1 MNEENKVGFEL
12 EVETRSAQENLKEF
26 YKVLDQY
33 TNILVNM
40 VTNSKP
46 INSVTKMIERL
57 GNVSTKRVQ
66 DNLKALNQIMRDI
79 DASFNTDIF
88 KLLSGQINTMDL
100 AVKSFLK
107 TASRFNK
114 TDMSGLEN
122 FNLNPIVKQLDLIK
136 NADVLALDKFKI
148 LSSSVNEITSG
159 MKRLNDMEISTAT
172 NNGLTTK
179 MSKIT
184 EMVTQFTTAF
194 ENVKT
199 EGVSAIVKALTE
211 LPKAMQS
218 MEKLD
223 HSKVGQSFDTLTQK
237 LHKFLA
243 ELRESSSEIHAF
255 SNIVSTLGRG
265 ANTNPLTSGLRNV
278 QREIKNTGTESD
290 KTNRKLSNMLSFGK
304 VYAFYNQLRHY
315 GTGFANMLNK
325 AIDFTEIENYFS
337 RAMGNMRSEAMK
349 FQNQLSDMY
358 GLAMPSMMQ
367 AQATFKNQLGALGDL
382 SEDMSYM
389 LSERLTKMS
398 LDYASLYNVSVD
410 SAVTKFQAALSKQ
423 VRPIRSQSGYDITQS
438 VLGGTLESIGIYDR
452 QIRDLS
458 EVEKRL
464 IIILTL
470 QQQMARS
477 AAMGDFAR
485 TIEQPANQLKILQ
498 QQIAEVGRWISAVF
512 YGVIGKVLPYINGFV
527 MAIKSL
533 IQMFA
538 SFLGYELPD
547 SSGSTGSILDSM
559 DDSLGGVS
567 DGMDDVNAG
576 IDDAN
581 KGLDSAKKKTKE
593 WKNFLAGF
601 DVANVIPDQSTDDSS
616 SGSGGGGSGA
626 GGMSIDPRLLKALQ
640 DMDYIFD
647 NIRMKAMDIRDRL
660 LEWASILGKVVDD
673 NIFEPIRN
681 SWNKYGAGI
690 LQNIT
695 ETKDN
700 IVHILGGVFDVVAK
714 KWKPFFQAASDLF
727 FSLLDTITSISNGIS
742 KVLRYAWD
750 YGGKYLFESL
760 WDFATAVAKIATK
773 INNTFIKPVIKWFNQ
788 YLAKEVG
795 RAIGAVLKTL
805 GQFVKIASDFISWLS
820 KDGNPTLKIF
830 AGLWLSFKLTKI
842 ITDFKNLRSGVLG
855 MAGPMGKV
863 DALTTVLTGHFGK
876 FGNGIS
882 IVIVFFQ
889 KLINEGFSSAIQV
902 FPKLN
907 SAWTLATTFVGKFGN
922 SLGTLV
928 TSIAGVVGNHL
939 PALGNMLGKVGGW
952 LSSASFGPWALGIG
966 AAVTA
971 IMVLINWLNSFG
983 KEEDYT
989 NVKIEDCS
997 KTVQDQAKAI
1007 EELADNMKQANETY
1021 AKSLNDADASANTI
1035 KKNLSDLLKMAGKTK
1050 IIDEKNLTR
1059 ANVYVDEINKALGTQ
1074 IEISKEGKLILHN
1087 TNGELEDMI
1096 ENMRERAKEEARY
1109 QLMVEAEKSQ
1119 IEIQAKIATAKETLN
1134 NLRTKETDLITQQMQ
1149 LESALNELRANDVP
1163 AATKQYKDLDSQL
1176 DKVNDKLK
1184 QNRTDQSKLNEEVDK
1199 GNNSLDKNEKTLKNL
1214 EKQSGSTSNAITELS
1229 DEAAKFYA
1237 QLNLSDEAALGFENL
1252 GESMKDNIK
1261 TMDSCMKDGKVIN
1274 KKVYDDTKKNREKL
1288 VKEYVKKA
1296 KEYELSDDK
1305 IIKIAKKSGV
1315 ELSKEELEQ
1324 ARNSLKNAEQS
1335 KKDIT
1340 KVKKQQ
1346 NAELLSLLDKLG
1358 IDKDSKLGKQY
1369 QAELK
1374 KAQENGTKSG
1384 EDYIK
1389 NIKKGISNGDISPE
1403 AQGQWNKGQKIFDN
1417 PLTALAKVMGAS
1429 DAGKGAYGTL
1439 VSWIVKTF
1447 TGKVSTS
1454 GASTAGSN
1462 AASDIKGKIKNLPA
1476 SVSKYM
1482 GGLSSAWSYVKSWF
1496 SGKAVTV
1503 SVDFVAGKVAANIKG
1518 ALKIT
1523 TGWFA
1528 DGGFPDIGQMFIA
1541 REAGPEL
1548 VGTMGGRTAVA
1559 NNDQITSGIYRAVL
1573 QALRDG
1579 GGFRERG
1586 GDLYITIQNE
1596 DGSKTTKIIKDYKK
1610 QMIFSGGK
1618 GGVPV

>member
-1 MNEENKVGFEL
+1 MADYENSVDIVLEMQAKAVIGALSAMNKGLKTIQDTSTATINKLTAYAKPIRDLSLAAQRLDNIKADRAKKTLTDITIGIAQLGSRMNNLGFQQFQRNVNSVSDTLSRLNNSFKAISKLPTVFDVLKNADFTSLDKIDVAPVQRLVTEL
-12 EVETRSAQENLKEF
+12 GHLDATNLKG
-26 YKVLDQY
+26 VGNAIN
-33 TNILVNM
+33 NIARAMNAMQNLNM
-40 VTNSKP
+40 DISLPKNVQSQMNTAADTLKGF
-46 INSVTKMIERL
+46 IE
-57 GNVSTKRVQ
+57 KI
-66 DNLKALNQIMRDI
+66 A
-79 DASFNTDIF
+79 A
-88 KLLSGQINTMDL
+88 
-100 AVKSFLK
+100 
-107 TASRFNK
+107 
-114 TDMSGLEN
+114 
-122 FNLNPIVKQLDLIK
+122 FNLNGLKGFARDIK
-136 NADVLALDKFKI
+136 AI
-148 LSSSVNEITSG
+148 P
-159 MKRLNDMEISTAT
+159 TA
-172 NNGLTTK
+172 
-179 MSKIT
+179 MSK
-184 EMVTQFTTAF
+184 
-194 ENVKT
+194 
-199 EGVSAIVKALTE
+199 
-211 LPKAMQS
+211 

-223 HSKVGQSFDTLTQK
+223 VSKIGQVFSTLTTQIQP
-237 LHKFLA
+237 FLA
-243 ELRESSSEIHAF
+243 HLKEASVEIQGLSKITASIDRFNRGMRSARTATKELGNEATVTHKRL
-255 SNIVSTLGRG
+255 N
-265 ANTNPLTSGLRNV
+265 
-278 QREIKNTGTESD
+278 
-290 KTNRKLSNMLSFGK
+290 NMLSFGK
-304 VYAFYNQLRHY
+304 IYALYNQLRHF
-315 GTGFANMLNK
+315 GSGFANMLNK

-452 QIRDLS
+452 QIRDLN

-681 SWNKYGAGI
+681 SWNKYGSGI
-690 LQNIT
+690 LKNIT
-695 ETKDN
+695 ETRDN

-727 FSLLDTITSISNGIS
+727 FSLLDTASLVTDTISTFFRH
-742 KVLRYAWD
+742 VWD
-750 YGGKYLFESL
+750 SGGKYLFESL
-760 WDFATAVAKIATK
+760 WDLATAFLKLATSINDNFVKPVVKGLKNTLVPVFGNLTGIILKGIGAIIKGFANVITWISKCKPVVVMLSTVVTSFFLAWKLTKFAEFISLGGGVVNVLKNIATGM
-773 INNTFIKPVIKWFNQ
+773 ITGNGVIGKAATAITSLKAAYSLVNGTMIE
-788 YLAKEVG
+788 YLAKMGLVTIQENIADGTAKILAASHYGLAAAEGAASGAAGILGTALNFLAAHPLVVLLT
-795 RAIGAVLKTL
+795 AIGAIAGGLALFCSSQKEAKYEMDDYSKSVQDQINALDELKKSMDDAKASTDKEISSKMAEYKRLEQNVDILRRMAGETGYVDSIGQAKQKVEAINKELPGTVKLTKEGRIEWLKTPDAIQKNIDKLKEKARQEAYEKLYVQYIQAQIEAEAKQAESRDKLNKLSERKLELSKQIQQAAADGDSEKLGKLSDDLNQVNADLDGTEKALKKANDAVDAAKKKQDGLDKTL
-805 GQFVKIASDFISWLS
+805 GNVSSS
-820 KDGNPTLKIF
+820 TN
-830 AGLWLSFKLTKI
+830 GLT
-842 ITDFKNLRSGVLG
+842 
-855 MAGPMGKV
+855 
-863 DALTTVLTGHFGK
+863 
-876 FGNGIS
+876 
-882 IVIVFFQ
+882 
-889 KLINEGFSSAIQV
+889 
-902 FPKLN
+902 
-907 SAWTLATTFVGKFGN
+907 
-922 SLGTLV
+922 
-928 TSIAGVVGNHL
+928 
-939 PALGNMLGKVGGW
+939 
-952 LSSASFGPWALGIG
+952 
-966 AAVTA
+966 
-971 IMVLINWLNSFG
+971 
-983 KEEDYT
+983 
-989 NVKIEDCS
+989 
-997 KTVQDQAKAI
+997 
-1007 EELADNMKQANETY
+1007 EEL
-1021 AKSLNDADASANTI
+1021 
-1035 KKNLSDLLKMAGKTK
+1035 G
-1050 IIDEKNLTR
+1050 
-1059 ANVYVDEINKALGTQ
+1059 
-1074 IEISKEGKLILHN
+1074 
-1087 TNGELEDMI
+1087 
-1096 ENMRERAKEEARY
+1096 
-1109 QLMVEAEKSQ
+1109 
-1119 IEIQAKIATAKETLN
+1119 
-1134 NLRTKETDLITQQMQ
+1134 
-1149 LESALNELRANDVP
+1149 
-1163 AATKQYKDLDSQL
+1163 
-1176 DKVNDKLK
+1176 
-1184 QNRTDQSKLNEEVDK
+1184 
-1199 GNNSLDKNEKTLKNL
+1199 
-1214 EKQSGSTSNAITELS
+1214 
-1229 DEAAKFYA
+1229 KFYA
-1237 QLNLSDEAALGFENL
+1237 QFGLSDKKAAEFEKL
-1252 GESMKDNIK
+1252 ATKMKETNK
-1261 TMDSCMKDGKVIN
+1261 VMDSCMKDGKVIN
-1274 KKVYDDTKKNREKL
+1274 KKEYDDTKKTRQKL
-1288 VKEYVKKA
+1288 VKEYAEKA
-1296 KEYELSDDK
+1296 KKYKLSSKD
-1305 IIKIAKKSGV
+1305 IIDIAKKNGV
-1315 ELSKEELEQ
+1315 NLSKEELEQ

-1369 QAELK
+1369 QDELK

-1389 NIKKGISNGDISPE
+1389 NIKKGISNGDISPD
-1403 AQGQWNKGQKIFDN
+1403 AQAQWNKGQKIFDN
-1417 PLTALAKVMGAS
+1417 PLTVLAKVMGADS
-1429 DAGKGAYGTL
+1429 AGNNAWQTMNRIL
-1439 VSWIVKTF
+1439 SKTIW
-1447 TGKVSTS
+1447 GKAEI
-1454 GASTAGSN
+1454 GNKSN
-1462 AASDIKGKIKNLPA
+1462 AAWDAYN
-1476 SVSKYM
+1476 
-1482 GGLSSAWSYVKSWF
+1482 WFDSWF
-1496 SGKAVTV
+1496 KAGPHTIWGQSALGNKSNAANEALEWFQQYFRKHPIEATLSIVSGSIDLAL
-1503 SVDFVAGKVAANIKG
+1503 GKV
-1518 ALKIT
+1518 
-1523 TGWFA
+1523 TGWMQKKA
-1528 DGGFPDIGQMFIA
+1528 EGGFVDTGQMFIA

-1579 GGFRERG
+1579 GGFQDRG

>member
-1 MNEENKVGFEL
+1 MADYENSVDIVLEMQAKAVIGALSAMNKGLKTIQDTSTATINKLTAYAKPIRDLSLAAQRLDNIKADRAKKTLTDITSGIAQLGSRMNNLGFQQFQRNVNSVSDTLSRLNNSFKAISKLPTVFDVLKNADFTSFDKIDVAPVQRLVTEL
-12 EVETRSAQENLKEF
+12 GHLDATNLKG
-26 YKVLDQY
+26 VGNAIN
-33 TNILVNM
+33 NIARAMNAMQNLNM
-40 VTNSKP
+40 DISLPKNVQSQMNTAADTLKGF
-46 INSVTKMIERL
+46 IE
-57 GNVSTKRVQ
+57 KI
-66 DNLKALNQIMRDI
+66 A
-79 DASFNTDIF
+79 A
-88 KLLSGQINTMDL
+88 
-100 AVKSFLK
+100 
-107 TASRFNK
+107 
-114 TDMSGLEN
+114 
-122 FNLNPIVKQLDLIK
+122 FNLNGLKGFARDIK
-136 NADVLALDKFKI
+136 AI
-148 LSSSVNEITSG
+148 P
-159 MKRLNDMEISTAT
+159 TA
-172 NNGLTTK
+172 
-179 MSKIT
+179 MSK
-184 EMVTQFTTAF
+184 
-194 ENVKT
+194 
-199 EGVSAIVKALTE
+199 
-211 LPKAMQS
+211 

-223 HSKVGQSFDTLTQK
+223 VSKIGQVFSTLTTQIQP
-237 LHKFLA
+237 FLA
-243 ELRESSSEIHAF
+243 HLKEASVEIQGLSKITASIDRFNRGMRSARTATKELGNEATVTHKRL
-255 SNIVSTLGRG
+255 N
-265 ANTNPLTSGLRNV
+265 
-278 QREIKNTGTESD
+278 
-290 KTNRKLSNMLSFGK
+290 NMLSFGK
-304 VYAFYNQLRHY
+304 IYALYNQLRHF
-315 GTGFANMLNK
+315 GSGFANMLNK

-616 SGSGGGGSGA
+616 SGSGGGDSSGA

-660 LEWASILGKVVDD
+660 LEWASILGRVVDD

-690 LQNIT
+690 LQNIK
-695 ETKDN
+695 ETRDN
-700 IVHILGGVFDVVAK
+700 IVHILGGVFDVVEQ

-727 FSLLDTITSISNGIS
+727 FSLLDTASLVTDTISTFFRH
-742 KVLRYAWD
+742 VWD
-750 YGGKYLFESL
+750 SGGKYLFEAL
-760 WDFATAVAKIATK
+760 WDLATAFLKLATSINDNFVKPVVKGLKNTLVPVFGNFTGIILKGIGAIIKGFANVITWISKCKPVVVMLSTVVTSFFLAWKLTKFAEFISLGGGVVNVLKNIATGM
-773 INNTFIKPVIKWFNQ
+773 ITGNGVIGKAATAITSLKAAYSLVNGTMIE
-788 YLAKEVG
+788 YLAKMGLVTIQENIADGTAKILAASHYGLAAAEGAASGAAGILGTALNFLAAHPLVVLLT
-795 RAIGAVLKTL
+795 AIGAIAGGLALFCSSQKEAKYEMDDYSKSVQDQINALDELKKSMDEAKASTDKEISSKMAEYKRLEQNVDILRRMAGETGYVDSIEQAKQKVEAINKELPGTVKLTKEGRIEWLKTPDAIQKNIDKLKEKARQEAYEKLYVQYIQAQIEAEAKQAESRDKLNKLSERKLELSKQIQQAAADGDSEKLGKLSDDLNQVNADLDGTEKALKKANDAVDAAKKKQDGLDKTL
-805 GQFVKIASDFISWLS
+805 GNVSSS
-820 KDGNPTLKIF
+820 TN
-830 AGLWLSFKLTKI
+830 GLT
-842 ITDFKNLRSGVLG
+842 
-855 MAGPMGKV
+855 
-863 DALTTVLTGHFGK
+863 
-876 FGNGIS
+876 
-882 IVIVFFQ
+882 
-889 KLINEGFSSAIQV
+889 
-902 FPKLN
+902 
-907 SAWTLATTFVGKFGN
+907 
-922 SLGTLV
+922 
-928 TSIAGVVGNHL
+928 
-939 PALGNMLGKVGGW
+939 
-952 LSSASFGPWALGIG
+952 
-966 AAVTA
+966 
-971 IMVLINWLNSFG
+971 
-983 KEEDYT
+983 
-989 NVKIEDCS
+989 
-997 KTVQDQAKAI
+997 
-1007 EELADNMKQANETY
+1007 EEL
-1021 AKSLNDADASANTI
+1021 
-1035 KKNLSDLLKMAGKTK
+1035 G
-1050 IIDEKNLTR
+1050 
-1059 ANVYVDEINKALGTQ
+1059 
-1074 IEISKEGKLILHN
+1074 
-1087 TNGELEDMI
+1087 
-1096 ENMRERAKEEARY
+1096 
-1109 QLMVEAEKSQ
+1109 
-1119 IEIQAKIATAKETLN
+1119 
-1134 NLRTKETDLITQQMQ
+1134 
-1149 LESALNELRANDVP
+1149 
-1163 AATKQYKDLDSQL
+1163 
-1176 DKVNDKLK
+1176 
-1184 QNRTDQSKLNEEVDK
+1184 
-1199 GNNSLDKNEKTLKNL
+1199 
-1214 EKQSGSTSNAITELS
+1214 
-1229 DEAAKFYA
+1229 KFYA
-1237 QLNLSDEAALGFENL
+1237 QFGLSDKKAAEFEKL
-1252 GESMKDNIK
+1252 ATKMKETNK
-1261 TMDSCMKDGKVIN
+1261 VMDSCMKDGKVIN
-1274 KKVYDDTKKNREKL
+1274 KKEYDDTKKTREKL
-1288 VKEYVKKA
+1288 VKEYAEKA
-1296 KEYELSDDK
+1296 KKYKLSSKD
-1305 IIKIAKKSGV
+1305 IIDIAKKNGV
-1315 ELSKEELEQ
+1315 NLSKEELEQ

-1389 NIKKGISNGDISPE
+1389 NIKKGISNGDISPD
-1403 AQGQWNKGQKIFDN
+1403 AQAQWNKGQKIFDN
-1417 PLTALAKVMGAS
+1417 PLTVLAKVMGADS
-1429 DAGKGAYGTL
+1429 AGNNAWQTMNRIL
-1439 VSWIVKTF
+1439 SKTIW
-1447 TGKVSTS
+1447 GKAEI
-1454 GASTAGSN
+1454 GNKSN
-1462 AASDIKGKIKNLPA
+1462 AAWDAYN
-1476 SVSKYM
+1476 
-1482 GGLSSAWSYVKSWF
+1482 WFDSWF
-1496 SGKAVTV
+1496 KAGSHTIWGQSALGNKSNAANEALEWFQQYFRKHPIEATLSIVSGSIDLAL
-1503 SVDFVAGKVAANIKG
+1503 GKV
-1518 ALKIT
+1518 
-1523 TGWFA
+1523 TGWMQKKA
-1528 DGGFPDIGQMFIA
+1528 EGGFVDTGQMFIA

-1579 GGFRERG
+1579 GGFQDRG

>member
-1 MNEENKVGFEL
+1 MSEEYKVGFEL
-12 EVETRSAQENLKEF
+12 EVETRTAQENLKAF
-26 YKVLDQY
+26 NKVLGDY
-33 TNILVNM
+33 TNMIVNM
-40 VTNSKP
+40 ATNSKS
-46 INSVTKMIERL
+46 ISNVTRMIERL
-57 GNVSTKRVQ
+57 GNISTKRAQ
-66 DNLKALNQIMRDI
+66 DNLKDISKVMRDM
-79 DASFNTDIF
+79 DSAFNIDIF

-100 AVKSFLK
+100 AAKSFLK

-136 NADVLALDKFKI
+136 NADVSALDKFKS

-211 LPKAMQS
+211 LPKAMQA

-237 LHKFLA
+237 LQKFLA

-255 SNIVSTLGRG
+255 SNIVSTLGKG
-265 ANTNPLTSGLRNV
+265 TNTNPLTSGLRNV

-452 QIRDLS
+452 QIRDLN

-681 SWNKYGAGI
+681 SWNKYGSGI
-690 LQNIT
+690 LKNIT
-695 ETKDN
+695 ETRDN

-727 FSLLDTITSISNGIS
+727 FSLLDTASLVTDTISTFFRH
-742 KVLRYAWD
+742 VWD
-750 YGGKYLFESL
+750 SGGKYLFESL
-760 WDFATAVAKIATK
+760 WDLATAFLELATSVNDNFVKPIINWFKRSIAPVFGDLVGTILKGAGKIVKGFANVITWIAKC
-773 INNTFIKPVIKWFNQ
+773 KPV
-788 YLAKEVG
+788 V
-795 RAIGAVLKTL
+795 VTL
-805 GQFVKIASDFISWLS
+805 GSAFTALF
-820 KDGNPTLKIF
+820 
-830 AGLWLSFKLTKI
+830 LT
-842 ITDFKNLRSGVLG
+842 
-855 MAGPMGKV
+855 
-863 DALTTVLTGHFGK
+863 
-876 FGNGIS
+876 
-882 IVIVFFQ
+882 
-889 KLINEGFSSAIQV
+889 
-902 FPKLN
+902 
-907 SAWTLATTFVGKFGN
+907 
-922 SLGTLV
+922 
-928 TSIAGVVGNHL
+928 
-939 PALGNMLGKVGGW
+939 
-952 LSSASFGPWALGIG
+952 
-966 AAVTA
+966 
-971 IMVLINWLNSFG
+971 
-983 KEEDYT
+983 
-989 NVKIEDCS
+989 
-997 KTVQDQAKAI
+997 
-1007 EELADNMKQANETY
+1007 
-1021 AKSLNDADASANTI
+1021 
-1035 KKNLSDLLKMAGKTK
+1035 
-1050 IIDEKNLTR
+1050 
-1059 ANVYVDEINKALGTQ
+1059 
-1074 IEISKEGKLILHN
+1074 
-1087 TNGELEDMI
+1087 
-1096 ENMRERAKEEARY
+1096 
-1109 QLMVEAEKSQ
+1109 
-1119 IEIQAKIATAKETLN
+1119 
-1134 NLRTKETDLITQQMQ
+1134 
-1149 LESALNELRANDVP
+1149 
-1163 AATKQYKDLDSQL
+1163 
-1176 DKVNDKLK
+1176 
-1184 QNRTDQSKLNEEVDK
+1184 
-1199 GNNSLDKNEKTLKNL
+1199 
-1214 EKQSGSTSNAITELS
+1214 
-1229 DEAAKFYA
+1229 
-1237 QLNLSDEAALGFENL
+1237 
-1252 GESMKDNIK
+1252 
-1261 TMDSCMKDGKVIN
+1261 
-1274 KKVYDDTKKNREKL
+1274 
-1288 VKEYVKKA
+1288 
-1296 KEYELSDDK
+1296 
-1305 IIKIAKKSGV
+1305 IKIAKIV
-1315 ELSKEELEQ
+1315 EL
-1324 ARNSLKNAEQS
+1324 A
-1335 KKDIT
+1335 
-1340 KVKKQQ
+1340 
-1346 NAELLSLLDKLG
+1346 
-1358 IDKDSKLGKQY
+1358 
-1369 QAELK
+1369 
-1374 KAQENGTKSG
+1374 
-1384 EDYIK
+1384 
-1389 NIKKGISNGDISPE
+1389 
-1403 AQGQWNKGQKIFDN
+1403 
-1417 PLTALAKVMGAS
+1417 TALGGAHS
-1429 DAGKGAYGTL
+1429 VL
-1439 VSWIVKTF
+1439 RTF
-1447 TGKVSTS
+1447 
-1454 GASTAGSN
+1454 
-1462 AASDIKGKIKNLPA
+1462 
-1476 SVSKYM
+1476 
-1482 GGLSSAWSYVKSWF
+1482 
-1496 SGKAVTV
+1496 
-1503 SVDFVAGKVAANIKG
+1503 G
-1518 ALKIT
+1518 ALALQHSSTLRKL
-1523 TGWFA
+1523 WQVFS
-1528 DGGFPDIGQMFIA
+1528 DGYSI
-1541 REAGPEL
+1541 
-1548 VGTMGGRTAVA
+1548 
-1559 NNDQITSGIYRAVL
+1559 
-1573 QALRDG
+1573 
-1579 GGFRERG
+1579 
-1586 GDLYITIQNE
+1586 
-1596 DGSKTTKIIKDYKK
+1596 
-1610 QMIFSGGK
+1610 
-1618 GGVPV
+1618 

>member
-1 MNEENKVGFEL
+1 MSEENKVGFEL
-12 EVETRSAQENLKEF
+12 EVETRTAQENLKAF
-26 YKVLDQY
+26 NKVLGDY
-33 TNILVNM
+33 TNMIVNM
-40 VTNSKP
+40 ATNSKS
-46 INSVTKMIERL
+46 ISNVTRMIERL
-57 GNVSTKRVQ
+57 GNISTKRAQ
-66 DNLKALNQIMRDI
+66 DNLKDISKVMRDM
-79 DASFNTDIF
+79 DSAFNTDIF

-100 AVKSFLK
+100 AAKSFLK

-136 NADVLALDKFKI
+136 NADVSALDKFKS

-211 LPKAMQS
+211 LPKAMQA

-255 SNIVSTLGRG
+255 SNIVSTLGKG
-265 ANTNPLTSGLRNV
+265 TNTNPLTSGLRNV

-681 SWNKYGAGI
+681 SWNKYGSGI
-690 LQNIT
+690 LKNIT
-695 ETKDN
+695 ETRDN

-727 FSLLDTITSISNGIS
+727 FSLLDTASLVTDTISTFFRH
-742 KVLRYAWD
+742 VWD
-750 YGGKYLFESL
+750 SGGKYLFESL
-760 WDFATAVAKIATK
+760 WDLATAFLELATSINDNFVKPVVNWFKRSIAPVFGDLVGTILKGAGKIVKGFANVITWIAKCKPVVITLGSVFTAMFLAIKIGKLLEFVSVIKNTITSCGGLTAMIRTVISNFVSNNKAISTSLSAFGTLNAALSNTRAWMSLSTFITGAATK
-773 INNTFIKPVIKWFNQ
+773 LQLFGTQLLASNTMAGTLAGTVLSKLGAALTWLAANPVVAVVAGLTAVIAAVALLGSTQKEKKYEMDDYSKSVQDQINALDELKKSMDDAKASTDKEISSKMAEYKRLEQNVDILRRMAGETGYVDSIEQAKQKVEAINKELPGTVKLTKEGRIEWLKTPDAIQKNIDKLKEKARQEAYEKLYVQYIQAQIEAEAKQAESRDKLNKLSERKLELSKQIQQAAADGDSEKLGKLSDDLNQ
-788 YLAKEVG
+788 VNADLDGTEKALKKANDAVDAAKKKQDG
-795 RAIGAVLKTL
+795 LDKTL
-805 GQFVKIASDFISWLS
+805 GNVSSS
-820 KDGNPTLKIF
+820 TN
-830 AGLWLSFKLTKI
+830 GLT
-842 ITDFKNLRSGVLG
+842 
-855 MAGPMGKV
+855 
-863 DALTTVLTGHFGK
+863 
-876 FGNGIS
+876 
-882 IVIVFFQ
+882 
-889 KLINEGFSSAIQV
+889 
-902 FPKLN
+902 
-907 SAWTLATTFVGKFGN
+907 
-922 SLGTLV
+922 
-928 TSIAGVVGNHL
+928 
-939 PALGNMLGKVGGW
+939 
-952 LSSASFGPWALGIG
+952 
-966 AAVTA
+966 
-971 IMVLINWLNSFG
+971 
-983 KEEDYT
+983 
-989 NVKIEDCS
+989 
-997 KTVQDQAKAI
+997 
-1007 EELADNMKQANETY
+1007 EEL
-1021 AKSLNDADASANTI
+1021 
-1035 KKNLSDLLKMAGKTK
+1035 G
-1050 IIDEKNLTR
+1050 
-1059 ANVYVDEINKALGTQ
+1059 
-1074 IEISKEGKLILHN
+1074 
-1087 TNGELEDMI
+1087 
-1096 ENMRERAKEEARY
+1096 
-1109 QLMVEAEKSQ
+1109 
-1119 IEIQAKIATAKETLN
+1119 
-1134 NLRTKETDLITQQMQ
+1134 
-1149 LESALNELRANDVP
+1149 
-1163 AATKQYKDLDSQL
+1163 
-1176 DKVNDKLK
+1176 
-1184 QNRTDQSKLNEEVDK
+1184 
-1199 GNNSLDKNEKTLKNL
+1199 
-1214 EKQSGSTSNAITELS
+1214 
-1229 DEAAKFYA
+1229 KFYA
-1237 QLNLSDEAALGFENL
+1237 QFGLSDKKAAEFEKL
-1252 GESMKDNIK
+1252 ATKMKETNK
-1261 TMDSCMKDGKVIN
+1261 VMDSCMKDGKVIN
-1274 KKVYDDTKKNREKL
+1274 KKEYDDTKKTRQKL
-1288 VKEYVKKA
+1288 VKEYAEKA
-1296 KEYELSDDK
+1296 KKYKLSSKD
-1305 IIKIAKKSGV
+1305 IIDIAKKNGV
-1315 ELSKEELEQ
+1315 NLSKEELEQ

-1389 NIKKGISNGDISPE
+1389 NIKKGISNGDISPD
-1403 AQGQWNKGQKIFDN
+1403 AQAQWNKGQKIFDN
-1417 PLTALAKVMGAS
+1417 PLTVLAKVMGADS
-1429 DAGKGAYGTL
+1429 AGNNAWQTMNRIL
-1439 VSWIVKTF
+1439 SKTIW
-1447 TGKVSTS
+1447 GKAEI
-1454 GASTAGSN
+1454 GNKSN
-1462 AASDIKGKIKNLPA
+1462 AAWDAYN
-1476 SVSKYM
+1476 
-1482 GGLSSAWSYVKSWF
+1482 WFDSWF
-1496 SGKAVTV
+1496 KAGSHTIWGQSALGNKSNAANEALEWFQQYFRKHPIEATLSIVSGSIDLAL
-1503 SVDFVAGKVAANIKG
+1503 GKV
-1518 ALKIT
+1518 
-1523 TGWFA
+1523 TGWMQKKA
-1528 DGGFPDIGQMFIA
+1528 EGGFVDTGQMFIA

-1579 GGFRERG
+1579 GGFQDRG

>member
-1 MNEENKVGFEL
+1 MSEEYKVGFEL
-12 EVETRSAQENLKEF
+12 EVETRTAQENLKAF
-26 YKVLDQY
+26 NKVLGDY
-33 TNILVNM
+33 TNMIVNM
-40 VTNSKP
+40 ATNSKS
-46 INSVTKMIERL
+46 ISNVTRMIERL
-57 GNVSTKRVQ
+57 GNISTKRAQ
-66 DNLKALNQIMRDI
+66 DNLKDISKVMRDM
-79 DASFNTDIF
+79 DSAFNIDIF

-100 AVKSFLK
+100 AAKSFLK

-136 NADVLALDKFKI
+136 NADVSALDKFKS

-211 LPKAMQS
+211 LPKAMQA

-237 LHKFLA
+237 LQKFLA

-255 SNIVSTLGRG
+255 SNIVSTLGKG
-265 ANTNPLTSGLRNV
+265 TNTNPLTSGLRNV

-452 QIRDLS
+452 QIRDLN

-681 SWNKYGAGI
+681 SWNKYGSGI
-690 LQNIT
+690 LKNIT
-695 ETKDN
+695 ETRDN
-700 IVHILGGVFDVVAK
+700 IVHILGGV
-714 KWKPFFQAASDLF
+714 L
-727 FSLLDTITSISNGIS
+727 
-742 KVLRYAWD
+742 
-750 YGGKYLFESL
+750 
-760 WDFATAVAKIATK
+760 
-773 INNTFIKPVIKWFNQ
+773 
-788 YLAKEVG
+788 
-795 RAIGAVLKTL
+795 
-805 GQFVKIASDFISWLS
+805 
-820 KDGNPTLKIF
+820 
-830 AGLWLSFKLTKI
+830 
-842 ITDFKNLRSGVLG
+842 
-855 MAGPMGKV
+855 
-863 DALTTVLTGHFGK
+863 
-876 FGNGIS
+876 
-882 IVIVFFQ
+882 
-889 KLINEGFSSAIQV
+889 
-902 FPKLN
+902 
-907 SAWTLATTFVGKFGN
+907 
-922 SLGTLV
+922 
-928 TSIAGVVGNHL
+928 
-939 PALGNMLGKVGGW
+939 ML
-952 LSSASFGPWALGIG
+952 
-966 AAVTA
+966 
-971 IMVLINWLNSFG
+971 
-983 KEEDYT
+983 
-989 NVKIEDCS
+989 
-997 KTVQDQAKAI
+997 
-1007 EELADNMKQANETY
+1007 
-1021 AKSLNDADASANTI
+1021 
-1035 KKNLSDLLKMAGKTK
+1035 
-1050 IIDEKNLTR
+1050 
-1059 ANVYVDEINKALGTQ
+1059 
-1074 IEISKEGKLILHN
+1074 
-1087 TNGELEDMI
+1087 
-1096 ENMRERAKEEARY
+1096 
-1109 QLMVEAEKSQ
+1109 
-1119 IEIQAKIATAKETLN
+1119 
-1134 NLRTKETDLITQQMQ
+1134 
-1149 LESALNELRANDVP
+1149 
-1163 AATKQYKDLDSQL
+1163 
-1176 DKVNDKLK
+1176 
-1184 QNRTDQSKLNEEVDK
+1184 
-1199 GNNSLDKNEKTLKNL
+1199 
-1214 EKQSGSTSNAITELS
+1214 
-1229 DEAAKFYA
+1229 
-1237 QLNLSDEAALGFENL
+1237 
-1252 GESMKDNIK
+1252 
-1261 TMDSCMKDGKVIN
+1261 
-1274 KKVYDDTKKNREKL
+1274 
-1288 VKEYVKKA
+1288 
-1296 KEYELSDDK
+1296 
-1305 IIKIAKKSGV
+1305 
-1315 ELSKEELEQ
+1315 
-1324 ARNSLKNAEQS
+1324 
-1335 KKDIT
+1335 
-1340 KVKKQQ
+1340 
-1346 NAELLSLLDKLG
+1346 
-1358 IDKDSKLGKQY
+1358 
-1369 QAELK
+1369 
-1374 KAQENGTKSG
+1374 
-1384 EDYIK
+1384 
-1389 NIKKGISNGDISPE
+1389 
-1403 AQGQWNKGQKIFDN
+1403 
-1417 PLTALAKVMGAS
+1417 
-1429 DAGKGAYGTL
+1429 
-1439 VSWIVKTF
+1439 
-1447 TGKVSTS
+1447 
-1454 GASTAGSN
+1454 
-1462 AASDIKGKIKNLPA
+1462 
-1476 SVSKYM
+1476 
-1482 GGLSSAWSYVKSWF
+1482 
-1496 SGKAVTV
+1496 
-1503 SVDFVAGKVAANIKG
+1503 
-1518 ALKIT
+1518 
-1523 TGWFA
+1523 
-1528 DGGFPDIGQMFIA
+1528 
-1541 REAGPEL
+1541 
-1548 VGTMGGRTAVA
+1548 
-1559 NNDQITSGIYRAVL
+1559 
-1573 QALRDG
+1573 
-1579 GGFRERG
+1579 
-1586 GDLYITIQNE
+1586 
-1596 DGSKTTKIIKDYKK
+1596 
-1610 QMIFSGGK
+1610 
-1618 GGVPV
+1618 

>member
-1 MNEENKVGFEL
+1 MSEENKVGFEL
-12 EVETRSAQENLKEF
+12 EVETRTAQENLKAF
-26 YKVLDQY
+26 NKVLGDY
-33 TNILVNM
+33 TNMIVNM
-40 VTNSKP
+40 ATNSKS
-46 INSVTKMIERL
+46 ISNVTRMIERL
-57 GNVSTKRVQ
+57 GNISTKRAQ
-66 DNLKALNQIMRDI
+66 DNLKDISKVMRDM
-79 DASFNTDIF
+79 DSAFNTDIF

-100 AVKSFLK
+100 AAKSFLK

-136 NADVLALDKFKI
+136 NADVSALDKFKS

-211 LPKAMQS
+211 LPKAMQA

-237 LHKFLA
+237 LQKFLA

-255 SNIVSTLGRG
+255 SNIVSTLGKG
-265 ANTNPLTSGLRNV
+265 TNTNPLTSGLRNV

-452 QIRDLS
+452 QIRDLN

-681 SWNKYGAGI
+681 SWNKYGSGI
-690 LQNIT
+690 LKNIT
-695 ETKDN
+695 ETRDN

-727 FSLLDTITSISNGIS
+727 FSLLDTASLVTDTISTFFRH
-742 KVLRYAWD
+742 VWD
-750 YGGKYLFESL
+750 SGGKYLFESL
-760 WDFATAVAKIATK
+760 WDLATAFLELATSVNDNFVKPIINWFKRSIAPVFGDLVGTILKGAGKIVKGFANVITWIAKCKPVVVTLGSAFTALFLTIKIAKIVELATALGGAHSVLRTFGALALQHSSTLRKLWQVFSDGYSK
-773 INNTFIKPVIKWFNQ
+773 ITNTKSVLNVFNTTLLNTKAGEAFKKVMNGIGDKLLNVSSNMLEASGKATSLGSTIIGKLGAAFSWLAANPVVAVVAGLTAVIAAVALLGSTQKEKKYEMDDYSKSVQDQINALDELKKSMDDAKASTDKEISSKMAEYKRLEQNVDILRRMAGETGYVDSIEQAKQKVEAINKELPGTVKLTKEGRIEWLKTPDAIQKNIDKLKEKARQEAYEKLYVQYIQAQIEAEAKQAESRDKLNKLSERKLELSKQIQQAAADGDSEKLGKLSDDLNQ
-788 YLAKEVG
+788 VNADLDGTEKALKKANDAVDAAKKKQDG
-795 RAIGAVLKTL
+795 LDKTL
-805 GQFVKIASDFISWLS
+805 GNVSSS
-820 KDGNPTLKIF
+820 TN
-830 AGLWLSFKLTKI
+830 GLT
-842 ITDFKNLRSGVLG
+842 
-855 MAGPMGKV
+855 
-863 DALTTVLTGHFGK
+863 
-876 FGNGIS
+876 
-882 IVIVFFQ
+882 
-889 KLINEGFSSAIQV
+889 
-902 FPKLN
+902 
-907 SAWTLATTFVGKFGN
+907 
-922 SLGTLV
+922 
-928 TSIAGVVGNHL
+928 
-939 PALGNMLGKVGGW
+939 
-952 LSSASFGPWALGIG
+952 
-966 AAVTA
+966 
-971 IMVLINWLNSFG
+971 
-983 KEEDYT
+983 
-989 NVKIEDCS
+989 
-997 KTVQDQAKAI
+997 
-1007 EELADNMKQANETY
+1007 EEL
-1021 AKSLNDADASANTI
+1021 
-1035 KKNLSDLLKMAGKTK
+1035 G
-1050 IIDEKNLTR
+1050 
-1059 ANVYVDEINKALGTQ
+1059 
-1074 IEISKEGKLILHN
+1074 
-1087 TNGELEDMI
+1087 
-1096 ENMRERAKEEARY
+1096 
-1109 QLMVEAEKSQ
+1109 
-1119 IEIQAKIATAKETLN
+1119 
-1134 NLRTKETDLITQQMQ
+1134 
-1149 LESALNELRANDVP
+1149 
-1163 AATKQYKDLDSQL
+1163 
-1176 DKVNDKLK
+1176 
-1184 QNRTDQSKLNEEVDK
+1184 
-1199 GNNSLDKNEKTLKNL
+1199 
-1214 EKQSGSTSNAITELS
+1214 
-1229 DEAAKFYA
+1229 KFYA
-1237 QLNLSDEAALGFENL
+1237 QFGLSDKKAAEFEKL
-1252 GESMKDNIK
+1252 ATKMKETNK
-1261 TMDSCMKDGKVIN
+1261 VMDSCMKDGKVIN
-1274 KKVYDDTKKNREKL
+1274 KKEYDDTKKTRQKL
-1288 VKEYVKKA
+1288 VKEYAEKA
-1296 KEYELSDDK
+1296 KKYKLSSKD
-1305 IIKIAKKSGV
+1305 IIDIAKKNGV
-1315 ELSKEELEQ
+1315 NLSKEELEQ

-1340 KVKKQQ
+1340 KV
-1346 NAELLSLLDKLG
+1346 
-1358 IDKDSKLGKQY
+1358 
-1369 QAELK
+1369 
-1374 KAQENGTKSG
+1374 
-1384 EDYIK
+1384 
-1389 NIKKGISNGDISPE
+1389 
-1403 AQGQWNKGQKIFDN
+1403 
-1417 PLTALAKVMGAS
+1417 
-1429 DAGKGAYGTL
+1429 
-1439 VSWIVKTF
+1439 
-1447 TGKVSTS
+1447 
-1454 GASTAGSN
+1454 
-1462 AASDIKGKIKNLPA
+1462 
-1476 SVSKYM
+1476 
-1482 GGLSSAWSYVKSWF
+1482 
-1496 SGKAVTV
+1496 
-1503 SVDFVAGKVAANIKG
+1503 
-1518 ALKIT
+1518 
-1523 TGWFA
+1523 
-1528 DGGFPDIGQMFIA
+1528 
-1541 REAGPEL
+1541 
-1548 VGTMGGRTAVA
+1548 
-1559 NNDQITSGIYRAVL
+1559 
-1573 QALRDG
+1573 
-1579 GGFRERG
+1579 
-1586 GDLYITIQNE
+1586 
-1596 DGSKTTKIIKDYKK
+1596 
-1610 QMIFSGGK
+1610 
-1618 GGVPV
+1618 

>member
-1 MNEENKVGFEL
+1 MADYENSVDIVLEMQAKAVIGALSAMNKGLKTIQDTSTATINKLTAYAKPIRDLSLAAQRLDNIKADRAKKTLTDITSGIAQLGSRMNNLGFQQFQRNVNSVSDTLSRLNNSFKAISKLPTVFDVLKNADFTSFDKIDVAPVQRLVTEL
-12 EVETRSAQENLKEF
+12 GHLDATNLKG
-26 YKVLDQY
+26 VGNAIN
-33 TNILVNM
+33 NIARAMNAMQNLNM
-40 VTNSKP
+40 DISLPKNVQSQMNTAADTLKGF
-46 INSVTKMIERL
+46 IE
-57 GNVSTKRVQ
+57 KI
-66 DNLKALNQIMRDI
+66 A
-79 DASFNTDIF
+79 A
-88 KLLSGQINTMDL
+88 
-100 AVKSFLK
+100 
-107 TASRFNK
+107 
-114 TDMSGLEN
+114 
-122 FNLNPIVKQLDLIK
+122 FNLNGLKGFARDIK
-136 NADVLALDKFKI
+136 AI
-148 LSSSVNEITSG
+148 P
-159 MKRLNDMEISTAT
+159 TA
-172 NNGLTTK
+172 
-179 MSKIT
+179 MSK
-184 EMVTQFTTAF
+184 
-194 ENVKT
+194 
-199 EGVSAIVKALTE
+199 
-211 LPKAMQS
+211 

-223 HSKVGQSFDTLTQK
+223 VSKIGQVFSTLTTQIQP
-237 LHKFLA
+237 FLA
-243 ELRESSSEIHAF
+243 HLKEASVEIQGLSKITASIDRFNRGMRSARTATKELGNEATVTHKRL
-255 SNIVSTLGRG
+255 N
-265 ANTNPLTSGLRNV
+265 
-278 QREIKNTGTESD
+278 
-290 KTNRKLSNMLSFGK
+290 NMLSFGK
-304 VYAFYNQLRHY
+304 IYALYNQLRHF
-315 GTGFANMLNK
+315 GSGFANMLNK

-616 SGSGGGGSGA
+616 SGSGGGDSSGA

-660 LEWASILGKVVDD
+660 LEWASILGRVVDD

-690 LQNIT
+690 LQNIK
-695 ETKDN
+695 ETRDN
-700 IVHILGGVFDVVAK
+700 IVHILGGVFDVVEQ

-727 FSLLDTITSISNGIS
+727 FSLLDTASLVTDTISTFFRH
-742 KVLRYAWD
+742 VWD
-750 YGGKYLFESL
+750 SGGKYLFEAL
-760 WDFATAVAKIATK
+760 WDLATAFLKLATSINDNFVKPVVKGLKNTLVPVFGNFTGIILKGIGAIIKGFANVITWISKCKPVVVMLSTVVTSFFLAWKLTKFAEFISLGGGVVNVLKNIATGM
-773 INNTFIKPVIKWFNQ
+773 ITGNGVIGKAATAITSLKAAYSLVNGTMIE
-788 YLAKEVG
+788 YLAKMGLVTIQENIADGTAKILAASHYGLAAAEGAASGAAGILGTALNFLAAHPLVVLLT
-795 RAIGAVLKTL
+795 AIGAIAGGLALFCSSQKEAKYEMDDYSKSVQDQINALDELKKSMDEAKASTDKEISSKMAEYKRLEQNVDILRRMAGETGYVDSIEQAKQKVEAINKELPGTVKLTKEGRIEWLKTPDAIQKNIDKLKEKARQEAYEKLYIQYIQAQIEAEAKQAESRDKLNKLSERKLELSKQIQQAAADGDSEKLGKLSDDLNQVNADLDGTEKALKKANDAVDAAKKKQDGLDKTL
-805 GQFVKIASDFISWLS
+805 GNVSSS
-820 KDGNPTLKIF
+820 TN
-830 AGLWLSFKLTKI
+830 GLT
-842 ITDFKNLRSGVLG
+842 
-855 MAGPMGKV
+855 
-863 DALTTVLTGHFGK
+863 
-876 FGNGIS
+876 
-882 IVIVFFQ
+882 
-889 KLINEGFSSAIQV
+889 
-902 FPKLN
+902 
-907 SAWTLATTFVGKFGN
+907 
-922 SLGTLV
+922 
-928 TSIAGVVGNHL
+928 
-939 PALGNMLGKVGGW
+939 
-952 LSSASFGPWALGIG
+952 
-966 AAVTA
+966 
-971 IMVLINWLNSFG
+971 
-983 KEEDYT
+983 
-989 NVKIEDCS
+989 
-997 KTVQDQAKAI
+997 
-1007 EELADNMKQANETY
+1007 EEL
-1021 AKSLNDADASANTI
+1021 
-1035 KKNLSDLLKMAGKTK
+1035 G
-1050 IIDEKNLTR
+1050 
-1059 ANVYVDEINKALGTQ
+1059 
-1074 IEISKEGKLILHN
+1074 
-1087 TNGELEDMI
+1087 
-1096 ENMRERAKEEARY
+1096 
-1109 QLMVEAEKSQ
+1109 
-1119 IEIQAKIATAKETLN
+1119 
-1134 NLRTKETDLITQQMQ
+1134 
-1149 LESALNELRANDVP
+1149 
-1163 AATKQYKDLDSQL
+1163 
-1176 DKVNDKLK
+1176 
-1184 QNRTDQSKLNEEVDK
+1184 
-1199 GNNSLDKNEKTLKNL
+1199 
-1214 EKQSGSTSNAITELS
+1214 
-1229 DEAAKFYA
+1229 KFYA
-1237 QLNLSDEAALGFENL
+1237 QFGLSDKKAAEFEKL
-1252 GESMKDNIK
+1252 ATKMKETNK
-1261 TMDSCMKDGKVIN
+1261 VMDSCMKDGKVIN
-1274 KKVYDDTKKNREKL
+1274 KKEYDDTKKTRQKL
-1288 VKEYVKKA
+1288 VKEYAEKA
-1296 KEYELSDDK
+1296 KKYKLSSKD
-1305 IIKIAKKSGV
+1305 IIDIAKKNGV
-1315 ELSKEELEQ
+1315 NLSKEELEQ

-1389 NIKKGISNGDISPE
+1389 NIKKGISNGDISPD
-1403 AQGQWNKGQKIFDN
+1403 AQAQWNKGQKIFDN
-1417 PLTALAKVMGAS
+1417 PLIVLAKVMGADS
-1429 DAGKGAYGTL
+1429 AGNNAWQTMNRIL
-1439 VSWIVKTF
+1439 SKTIW
-1447 TGKVSTS
+1447 GKAEI
-1454 GASTAGSN
+1454 GNKSN
-1462 AASDIKGKIKNLPA
+1462 AAWDAYN
-1476 SVSKYM
+1476 
-1482 GGLSSAWSYVKSWF
+1482 WFDSWF
-1496 SGKAVTV
+1496 KAGSHTIWGQSALGNKSNAANEALEWFQQYFRKHPIEATLSIVSGSIDLAL
-1503 SVDFVAGKVAANIKG
+1503 GKV
-1518 ALKIT
+1518 
-1523 TGWFA
+1523 TGWMQKKA
-1528 DGGFPDIGQMFIA
+1528 EGGFVDTGQMFIA

-1579 GGFRERG
+1579 GGFQDRG

>member
-1 MNEENKVGFEL
+1 MADYENSVDIVLEMQAKAVIGALSAMNKGLKTIQDTSTATINKLTAYAKPIRDLSLAAQRLDNIKADRAKKTLTDITSGIAQLGSRMNNLGFQQFQRNVNSVSDTLSRLNNSFKAISKLPTVFDVLKNADFTSFDKIDVAPVQRLVTEL
-12 EVETRSAQENLKEF
+12 GHLDATNLKG
-26 YKVLDQY
+26 VGNAIN
-33 TNILVNM
+33 NIARAMNAMQNLNM
-40 VTNSKP
+40 DISLPKNVQSQMNTAADTLKGF
-46 INSVTKMIERL
+46 IE
-57 GNVSTKRVQ
+57 KI
-66 DNLKALNQIMRDI
+66 A
-79 DASFNTDIF
+79 A
-88 KLLSGQINTMDL
+88 
-100 AVKSFLK
+100 
-107 TASRFNK
+107 
-114 TDMSGLEN
+114 
-122 FNLNPIVKQLDLIK
+122 FNLNGLKGFARDIK
-136 NADVLALDKFKI
+136 AI
-148 LSSSVNEITSG
+148 P
-159 MKRLNDMEISTAT
+159 TA
-172 NNGLTTK
+172 
-179 MSKIT
+179 MSK
-184 EMVTQFTTAF
+184 
-194 ENVKT
+194 
-199 EGVSAIVKALTE
+199 
-211 LPKAMQS
+211 

-223 HSKVGQSFDTLTQK
+223 VSKIGQVFSTLTTQIQP
-237 LHKFLA
+237 FLA
-243 ELRESSSEIHAF
+243 HLKEASVEIQGLSKITASIDRFNRGMRSARTATKELGNEATVTHKRL
-255 SNIVSTLGRG
+255 N
-265 ANTNPLTSGLRNV
+265 
-278 QREIKNTGTESD
+278 
-290 KTNRKLSNMLSFGK
+290 NMLSFGK
-304 VYAFYNQLRHY
+304 IYALYNQLRHF
-315 GTGFANMLNK
+315 GSGFANMLNK

-616 SGSGGGGSGA
+616 SGSGGGDSSGA

-660 LEWASILGKVVDD
+660 LEWASILGRVVDD

-690 LQNIT
+690 LQNIK
-695 ETKDN
+695 ETRDN
-700 IVHILGGVFDVVAK
+700 IVHILGGVFDVVEQ

-727 FSLLDTITSISNGIS
+727 FSLLDTASLVTDTISTFFRH
-742 KVLRYAWD
+742 VWD
-750 YGGKYLFESL
+750 SGGKYLFEAL
-760 WDFATAVAKIATK
+760 WDLATAFLKLATSINDNFVKPVVKGLKNTLVPVFGNFTGIILKGIGAIIKGFANVITWISKCKPVVVMLSTVVTSFFLAWKLTKFAEFISLGGGVVNVLKNIATGM
-773 INNTFIKPVIKWFNQ
+773 ITGNGVIGKAATAITSLKAAYSLVNGTMIE
-788 YLAKEVG
+788 YLAKMGLVTIQENIADGTAKILAASHYGLAAAEGAASGAAGILGTALNFLAAHPLVVLLT
-795 RAIGAVLKTL
+795 AIGAIAGGLALFCSSQKEAKYEMDDYSKSVQDQINALDELKKSMDEAKASTDKEISSKMAEYKRLEQNVDILRRMAGETGYVDSIEQAKQKVEAINKELPGTVKLTKEGRIEWLKTPDAIQKNIDKLKEKARQEAYEKLYVQYIQAQIEAEAKQAESRDKLNKLSERKLELSKQIQQAAADGDSEKLGKLSDDLNQVNADLDGTEKALKKANDAVDAAKKKQDGLDKTL
-805 GQFVKIASDFISWLS
+805 GNVSSS
-820 KDGNPTLKIF
+820 TN
-830 AGLWLSFKLTKI
+830 GLT
-842 ITDFKNLRSGVLG
+842 
-855 MAGPMGKV
+855 
-863 DALTTVLTGHFGK
+863 
-876 FGNGIS
+876 
-882 IVIVFFQ
+882 
-889 KLINEGFSSAIQV
+889 
-902 FPKLN
+902 
-907 SAWTLATTFVGKFGN
+907 
-922 SLGTLV
+922 
-928 TSIAGVVGNHL
+928 
-939 PALGNMLGKVGGW
+939 
-952 LSSASFGPWALGIG
+952 
-966 AAVTA
+966 
-971 IMVLINWLNSFG
+971 
-983 KEEDYT
+983 
-989 NVKIEDCS
+989 
-997 KTVQDQAKAI
+997 
-1007 EELADNMKQANETY
+1007 EEL
-1021 AKSLNDADASANTI
+1021 
-1035 KKNLSDLLKMAGKTK
+1035 G
-1050 IIDEKNLTR
+1050 
-1059 ANVYVDEINKALGTQ
+1059 
-1074 IEISKEGKLILHN
+1074 
-1087 TNGELEDMI
+1087 
-1096 ENMRERAKEEARY
+1096 
-1109 QLMVEAEKSQ
+1109 
-1119 IEIQAKIATAKETLN
+1119 
-1134 NLRTKETDLITQQMQ
+1134 
-1149 LESALNELRANDVP
+1149 
-1163 AATKQYKDLDSQL
+1163 
-1176 DKVNDKLK
+1176 
-1184 QNRTDQSKLNEEVDK
+1184 
-1199 GNNSLDKNEKTLKNL
+1199 
-1214 EKQSGSTSNAITELS
+1214 
-1229 DEAAKFYA
+1229 KFYA
-1237 QLNLSDEAALGFENL
+1237 QFGLSDKKAAEFEKL
-1252 GESMKDNIK
+1252 ATKMKETNK
-1261 TMDSCMKDGKVIN
+1261 VMDSCMKDGKVIN
-1274 KKVYDDTKKNREKL
+1274 KKEYDDTKKTRQKL
-1288 VKEYVKKA
+1288 VKEYAEKA
-1296 KEYELSDDK
+1296 KKYKLSSKD
-1305 IIKIAKKSGV
+1305 IIDIAKKNGV
-1315 ELSKEELEQ
+1315 NLSKEELEQ

-1389 NIKKGISNGDISPE
+1389 NIKKGISNGDISPD
-1403 AQGQWNKGQKIFDN
+1403 AQAQWNKGQKIFDN
-1417 PLTALAKVMGAS
+1417 PLTVLAKVMGADS
-1429 DAGKGAYGTL
+1429 AGNNAWQTMNRIL
-1439 VSWIVKTF
+1439 SKTIW
-1447 TGKVSTS
+1447 GKAEI
-1454 GASTAGSN
+1454 GNKSN
-1462 AASDIKGKIKNLPA
+1462 AAWDAYN
-1476 SVSKYM
+1476 
-1482 GGLSSAWSYVKSWF
+1482 WFDSWF
-1496 SGKAVTV
+1496 KAGSHTIWGQSALGNKSNAANEALEWFQQYFRKHPIEATLSIVSGSIDLAL
-1503 SVDFVAGKVAANIKG
+1503 GKV
-1518 ALKIT
+1518 
-1523 TGWFA
+1523 TGWMQKKA
-1528 DGGFPDIGQMFIA
+1528 EGGFVDTGQMFIA

-1579 GGFRERG
+1579 GGFQDRG

>member
-1 MNEENKVGFEL
+1 MSEENKVGFEL
-12 EVETRSAQENLKEF
+12 EVETRTAQENLKAF
-26 YKVLDQY
+26 NKVLGDY
-33 TNILVNM
+33 TNMIVNM
-40 VTNSKP
+40 ATNSKS
-46 INSVTKMIERL
+46 ISNVTRMIERL
-57 GNVSTKRVQ
+57 GNISTKRAQ
-66 DNLKALNQIMRDI
+66 DNLKDISKVMRDM
-79 DASFNTDIF
+79 DSAFNTDIF

-100 AVKSFLK
+100 AAKSFLK

-136 NADVLALDKFKI
+136 NADVSALDKFKS

-211 LPKAMQS
+211 LPKAMQA

-237 LHKFLA
+237 LQKFLA

-255 SNIVSTLGRG
+255 SNIVSTLGKG
-265 ANTNPLTSGLRNV
+265 TNTNPLTSGLRNV

-315 GTGFANMLNK
+315 GTGFASMLNK

-452 QIRDLS
+452 QIRDLN

-681 SWNKYGAGI
+681 SWNKYGSGI
-690 LQNIT
+690 LKNIT
-695 ETKDN
+695 ETRDN

-727 FSLLDTITSISNGIS
+727 FSLLDTASLVTDMISTFFRH
-742 KVLRYAWD
+742 VWD
-750 YGGKYLFESL
+750 SGGKYLFESL
-760 WDFATAVAKIATK
+760 WDLATAFLELATSVNDNFVKPIINWFKRSIAPVFGDLVGTILKGAGKIVKGFANVITWIAKCKPVVVTLGSAFTALFLTIKIAKIVELATALGGAHSVLRTFGALALQHSSTLRKLWQVFSDGYSK
-773 INNTFIKPVIKWFNQ
+773 ITNTKSVLNVFNTTLLNTKAGEAFKKVMNGIGDKLLNVSSNMLEASGKATSLGSTIIGKLGAAFSWLAANPVVAVVAGLTAVIAAVALLGSTQKEKKYEMDDYSKSVQDQINALDELKKSMDDAKASTDKEISSKMAEYKRLEQNVDILRRMAGETGYVDSIEQAKQKVEAINKELPGTVKLTKEGRIEWLKTPDAIQKNIDKLKEKARQEAYEKLYVQYIQAQIEAEAKQAESRDKLNKLSERKLELSKQIQQAAADGDSEKLGKLSDDLNQ
-788 YLAKEVG
+788 VNADLDGTEKALKKANDAVDAAKKKQDG
-795 RAIGAVLKTL
+795 LDKTL
-805 GQFVKIASDFISWLS
+805 GNVSSS
-820 KDGNPTLKIF
+820 TN
-830 AGLWLSFKLTKI
+830 GLT
-842 ITDFKNLRSGVLG
+842 
-855 MAGPMGKV
+855 
-863 DALTTVLTGHFGK
+863 
-876 FGNGIS
+876 
-882 IVIVFFQ
+882 
-889 KLINEGFSSAIQV
+889 
-902 FPKLN
+902 
-907 SAWTLATTFVGKFGN
+907 
-922 SLGTLV
+922 
-928 TSIAGVVGNHL
+928 
-939 PALGNMLGKVGGW
+939 
-952 LSSASFGPWALGIG
+952 
-966 AAVTA
+966 
-971 IMVLINWLNSFG
+971 
-983 KEEDYT
+983 
-989 NVKIEDCS
+989 
-997 KTVQDQAKAI
+997 
-1007 EELADNMKQANETY
+1007 EEL
-1021 AKSLNDADASANTI
+1021 
-1035 KKNLSDLLKMAGKTK
+1035 G
-1050 IIDEKNLTR
+1050 
-1059 ANVYVDEINKALGTQ
+1059 
-1074 IEISKEGKLILHN
+1074 
-1087 TNGELEDMI
+1087 
-1096 ENMRERAKEEARY
+1096 
-1109 QLMVEAEKSQ
+1109 
-1119 IEIQAKIATAKETLN
+1119 
-1134 NLRTKETDLITQQMQ
+1134 
-1149 LESALNELRANDVP
+1149 
-1163 AATKQYKDLDSQL
+1163 
-1176 DKVNDKLK
+1176 
-1184 QNRTDQSKLNEEVDK
+1184 
-1199 GNNSLDKNEKTLKNL
+1199 
-1214 EKQSGSTSNAITELS
+1214 
-1229 DEAAKFYA
+1229 KFYA
-1237 QLNLSDEAALGFENL
+1237 QFGLSDKKAAEFEKL
-1252 GESMKDNIK
+1252 ATKMKETNK
-1261 TMDSCMKDGKVIN
+1261 VMDSCMKDGKVIN
-1274 KKVYDDTKKNREKL
+1274 KKEYDDTKKTRQKL
-1288 VKEYVKKA
+1288 VKEYAEKA
-1296 KEYELSDDK
+1296 KKYKLSSKD
-1305 IIKIAKKSGV
+1305 IIDIAKKNGV
-1315 ELSKEELEQ
+1315 NLSKEELEQ

-1335 KKDIT
+1335 KEDIT

-1389 NIKKGISNGDISPE
+1389 NIKKGISNGDISPD
-1403 AQGQWNKGQKIFDN
+1403 AQAQWNKGQKIFDN
-1417 PLTALAKVMGAS
+1417 PLTVLAKVMGADS
-1429 DAGKGAYGTL
+1429 AGNNAWQTMNRIL
-1439 VSWIVKTF
+1439 SKTIW
-1447 TGKVSTS
+1447 GKAEI
-1454 GASTAGSN
+1454 GNKSN
-1462 AASDIKGKIKNLPA
+1462 AAWDAYN
-1476 SVSKYM
+1476 
-1482 GGLSSAWSYVKSWF
+1482 WFDSWF
-1496 SGKAVTV
+1496 KAGSHTIWGQSALGNKSNAANEALEWFQQYFRKHPIEATLSIVSGSIDLAL
-1503 SVDFVAGKVAANIKG
+1503 GKV
-1518 ALKIT
+1518 
-1523 TGWFA
+1523 TGWMQKKA
-1528 DGGFPDIGQMFIA
+1528 EGGFVDTGQMFIA

-1579 GGFRERG
+1579 GGFQDRG

>member
-1 MNEENKVGFEL
+1 MADYENSVDIVLEMQAKAVIGALSAMNKGLKTIQDTSTATINKLTAYAKPIRDLSLAAQRLDNIKADRAKKTLTDITSGIAQLGSRMNNLGFQQFQRNVNSVSDTLSRLNNSFKAISKLPTVFDVLKNADFTSFDKIDVAPVQRLVTEL
-12 EVETRSAQENLKEF
+12 GHLDATNLKG
-26 YKVLDQY
+26 VGNAIN
-33 TNILVNM
+33 NIARAMNAMQNLNM
-40 VTNSKP
+40 DISLPKNVQSQMNTAADTLKGF
-46 INSVTKMIERL
+46 IE
-57 GNVSTKRVQ
+57 KI
-66 DNLKALNQIMRDI
+66 A
-79 DASFNTDIF
+79 A
-88 KLLSGQINTMDL
+88 
-100 AVKSFLK
+100 
-107 TASRFNK
+107 
-114 TDMSGLEN
+114 
-122 FNLNPIVKQLDLIK
+122 FNLNGLKGFARDIK
-136 NADVLALDKFKI
+136 AI
-148 LSSSVNEITSG
+148 P
-159 MKRLNDMEISTAT
+159 TA
-172 NNGLTTK
+172 
-179 MSKIT
+179 MSK
-184 EMVTQFTTAF
+184 
-194 ENVKT
+194 
-199 EGVSAIVKALTE
+199 
-211 LPKAMQS
+211 

-223 HSKVGQSFDTLTQK
+223 VSKIGQVFSTLTTQIQP
-237 LHKFLA
+237 FLA
-243 ELRESSSEIHAF
+243 HLKEASVEIQGLSKITASIDRFNRGMRSARTATKELGNEATVTHKRL
-255 SNIVSTLGRG
+255 N
-265 ANTNPLTSGLRNV
+265 
-278 QREIKNTGTESD
+278 
-290 KTNRKLSNMLSFGK
+290 NMLSFGK
-304 VYAFYNQLRHY
+304 IYALYNQLRHF
-315 GTGFANMLNK
+315 GSGFANMLNK

-616 SGSGGGGSGA
+616 SGSGGGDSSGA

-660 LEWASILGKVVDD
+660 LEWASILGRVVDD

-690 LQNIT
+690 LQNIK
-695 ETKDN
+695 ETRDN
-700 IVHILGGVFDVVAK
+700 IVHILGGVFDVVEQ

-727 FSLLDTITSISNGIS
+727 FSLLDTASLVTDTISTFFRH
-742 KVLRYAWD
+742 VWD
-750 YGGKYLFESL
+750 SGGKYLFEAL
-760 WDFATAVAKIATK
+760 WDLATAFLKLATSINDNFVKPVVKGLKNTLVPVFGNFTGIILKGIGAIIKGFANVITWISKCKPVVVMLSTVVTSFFLAWKLTKFAEFISLGGGVVNVLKNIATGM
-773 INNTFIKPVIKWFNQ
+773 ITGNGVIGKAATAITSLKAAYSLVNGTMIE
-788 YLAKEVG
+788 YLAKMGLVTIQENIADGTAKILAASHYGLAAAEGAASGAAGILGTALNFLAAHPLVVLLT
-795 RAIGAVLKTL
+795 AIGAIAGGLALFCSSQKEAKYEMDDYSKSVQDQINALDELKKSMDEAKASTDKEISSKMAEYKRLEQNVDILRRMAGETGYVDSIEQAKQKVEAINKELPGTVKLTKEGRIEWLKTPDAIQKNIDKLKEKARQEAYEKLYVQYIQAQIEAEAKQAESRDKLNKLSERKLELSKQIQQAAADGDSEKLGKLSDDLNQVNADLDGTEKALKKANDAVDAAKKKQDGLDKTL
-805 GQFVKIASDFISWLS
+805 GNVSSS
-820 KDGNPTLKIF
+820 TN
-830 AGLWLSFKLTKI
+830 GLT
-842 ITDFKNLRSGVLG
+842 
-855 MAGPMGKV
+855 
-863 DALTTVLTGHFGK
+863 
-876 FGNGIS
+876 
-882 IVIVFFQ
+882 
-889 KLINEGFSSAIQV
+889 
-902 FPKLN
+902 
-907 SAWTLATTFVGKFGN
+907 
-922 SLGTLV
+922 
-928 TSIAGVVGNHL
+928 
-939 PALGNMLGKVGGW
+939 
-952 LSSASFGPWALGIG
+952 
-966 AAVTA
+966 
-971 IMVLINWLNSFG
+971 
-983 KEEDYT
+983 
-989 NVKIEDCS
+989 
-997 KTVQDQAKAI
+997 
-1007 EELADNMKQANETY
+1007 EEL
-1021 AKSLNDADASANTI
+1021 
-1035 KKNLSDLLKMAGKTK
+1035 G
-1050 IIDEKNLTR
+1050 
-1059 ANVYVDEINKALGTQ
+1059 
-1074 IEISKEGKLILHN
+1074 
-1087 TNGELEDMI
+1087 
-1096 ENMRERAKEEARY
+1096 
-1109 QLMVEAEKSQ
+1109 
-1119 IEIQAKIATAKETLN
+1119 
-1134 NLRTKETDLITQQMQ
+1134 
-1149 LESALNELRANDVP
+1149 
-1163 AATKQYKDLDSQL
+1163 
-1176 DKVNDKLK
+1176 
-1184 QNRTDQSKLNEEVDK
+1184 
-1199 GNNSLDKNEKTLKNL
+1199 
-1214 EKQSGSTSNAITELS
+1214 
-1229 DEAAKFYA
+1229 KFYA
-1237 QLNLSDEAALGFENL
+1237 QFGLSDKKAAEFEKL
-1252 GESMKDNIK
+1252 ATKMKETNK
-1261 TMDSCMKDGKVIN
+1261 VMDSCMKDGKVIN
-1274 KKVYDDTKKNREKL
+1274 KKEYDDTKKTRQKL
-1288 VKEYVKKA
+1288 VKEYAEKA
-1296 KEYELSDDK
+1296 KKYKLSSKD
-1305 IIKIAKKSGV
+1305 IIDIAKKNGV
-1315 ELSKEELEQ
+1315 NLSKEELEQ

-1389 NIKKGISNGDISPE
+1389 NIKKGISNGDISPD
-1403 AQGQWNKGQKIFDN
+1403 AQAQWNKGQKIFDN
-1417 PLTALAKVMGAS
+1417 PLIVLAKVMGADS
-1429 DAGKGAYGTL
+1429 AGNNAWQTMNRIL
-1439 VSWIVKTF
+1439 SKTIW
-1447 TGKVSTS
+1447 GKAEI
-1454 GASTAGSN
+1454 GNKSN
-1462 AASDIKGKIKNLPA
+1462 AAWDAYN
-1476 SVSKYM
+1476 
-1482 GGLSSAWSYVKSWF
+1482 WFDSWF
-1496 SGKAVTV
+1496 KAGSHTIWGQSALGNKSNAANEALEWFQQYFRKHPIEATLSIVSGSIDLAL
-1503 SVDFVAGKVAANIKG
+1503 GKV
-1518 ALKIT
+1518 
-1523 TGWFA
+1523 TGWMQKKA
-1528 DGGFPDIGQMFIA
+1528 EGGFVDTGQMFIA

-1579 GGFRERG
+1579 GGFQDRG

>member
-1 MNEENKVGFEL
+1 MADYENSVDIVLEMQAKAVIGALSAMNKGLKTIQDTSTATINKLTAYAKPIRDLSLAAQRLDNIKADRAKKTLTDITIGIAQLGSRMNNLGFQQFQRNVNSVSDTLSRLNNSFKAISKLPTVFDVLKNADFTSLDKIDVAPVQRLVTEL
-12 EVETRSAQENLKEF
+12 GHLDATNLKG
-26 YKVLDQY
+26 VGNAIN
-33 TNILVNM
+33 NIARAMNAMQNLNM
-40 VTNSKP
+40 DISLPKNVQSQMNTAADTLKGF
-46 INSVTKMIERL
+46 IE
-57 GNVSTKRVQ
+57 KI
-66 DNLKALNQIMRDI
+66 A
-79 DASFNTDIF
+79 A
-88 KLLSGQINTMDL
+88 
-100 AVKSFLK
+100 
-107 TASRFNK
+107 
-114 TDMSGLEN
+114 
-122 FNLNPIVKQLDLIK
+122 FNLNGLKGFARDIK
-136 NADVLALDKFKI
+136 AI
-148 LSSSVNEITSG
+148 P
-159 MKRLNDMEISTAT
+159 TA
-172 NNGLTTK
+172 
-179 MSKIT
+179 MSK
-184 EMVTQFTTAF
+184 
-194 ENVKT
+194 
-199 EGVSAIVKALTE
+199 
-211 LPKAMQS
+211 

-223 HSKVGQSFDTLTQK
+223 VSKIGQVFSTLTTQIQP
-237 LHKFLA
+237 FLA
-243 ELRESSSEIHAF
+243 HLKEASVEIQGLSKITASIDRFNRGMRSARTATKELGNEATVTHKRL
-255 SNIVSTLGRG
+255 N
-265 ANTNPLTSGLRNV
+265 
-278 QREIKNTGTESD
+278 
-290 KTNRKLSNMLSFGK
+290 NMLSFGK
-304 VYAFYNQLRHY
+304 IYALYNQLRHF
-315 GTGFANMLNK
+315 GSGFANMLNK

-452 QIRDLS
+452 QIRDLN

-681 SWNKYGAGI
+681 SWNKYGSGI
-690 LQNIT
+690 LKNIT
-695 ETKDN
+695 ETRDN

-727 FSLLDTITSISNGIS
+727 FSLLDTASLVTDTISTFFRH
-742 KVLRYAWD
+742 VWD
-750 YGGKYLFESL
+750 SGGKYLFESL
-760 WDFATAVAKIATK
+760 WDLATAFLKLATSINDNFVKPVVKGLKNTLVPVFGNLTGIILKGIGAIIKGFANVITWISKCKPVVVMLSTVVTSFFLAWKLTKFAEFISLGGGVVNVLKNIATGM
-773 INNTFIKPVIKWFNQ
+773 ITGNGVIGKAATAITSLKAAYSLVNGTMIE
-788 YLAKEVG
+788 YLAKMGLVTIQENIADGTAKILAASHYGLAAAEGAASGAAGILGTALNFLAAHPLVVLLT
-795 RAIGAVLKTL
+795 AIGAIAGGLALLGSTQKEKKYEMDDYSKSVQDQINALDELKKSMDDAKASTDKEISSKMAEYKRLEQNVDILRRMAGETGYVDSIEQAKQKVEAINKELPGTVKLTKEGRIEWLKTPDAIQKNIDKLKEKARQEAYEKLYVQYIQAQIEAEAKQAESRDKLNKLSERKLELSKQIQQAAADGDSEKLGKLSDDLNQVNADLDGTEKALKKANDAVDAAKKKQDGLDKTL
-805 GQFVKIASDFISWLS
+805 GNVSSS
-820 KDGNPTLKIF
+820 TN
-830 AGLWLSFKLTKI
+830 GLT
-842 ITDFKNLRSGVLG
+842 
-855 MAGPMGKV
+855 
-863 DALTTVLTGHFGK
+863 
-876 FGNGIS
+876 
-882 IVIVFFQ
+882 
-889 KLINEGFSSAIQV
+889 
-902 FPKLN
+902 
-907 SAWTLATTFVGKFGN
+907 
-922 SLGTLV
+922 
-928 TSIAGVVGNHL
+928 
-939 PALGNMLGKVGGW
+939 
-952 LSSASFGPWALGIG
+952 
-966 AAVTA
+966 
-971 IMVLINWLNSFG
+971 
-983 KEEDYT
+983 
-989 NVKIEDCS
+989 
-997 KTVQDQAKAI
+997 
-1007 EELADNMKQANETY
+1007 EEL
-1021 AKSLNDADASANTI
+1021 
-1035 KKNLSDLLKMAGKTK
+1035 G
-1050 IIDEKNLTR
+1050 
-1059 ANVYVDEINKALGTQ
+1059 
-1074 IEISKEGKLILHN
+1074 
-1087 TNGELEDMI
+1087 
-1096 ENMRERAKEEARY
+1096 
-1109 QLMVEAEKSQ
+1109 
-1119 IEIQAKIATAKETLN
+1119 
-1134 NLRTKETDLITQQMQ
+1134 
-1149 LESALNELRANDVP
+1149 
-1163 AATKQYKDLDSQL
+1163 
-1176 DKVNDKLK
+1176 
-1184 QNRTDQSKLNEEVDK
+1184 
-1199 GNNSLDKNEKTLKNL
+1199 
-1214 EKQSGSTSNAITELS
+1214 
-1229 DEAAKFYA
+1229 KFYA
-1237 QLNLSDEAALGFENL
+1237 QFGLSDKKAAEFEKL
-1252 GESMKDNIK
+1252 ATKMKETNK
-1261 TMDSCMKDGKVIN
+1261 VMDSCMKDGKVIN
-1274 KKVYDDTKKNREKL
+1274 KKEYDDTKKTREKL
-1288 VKEYVKKA
+1288 VKEYAEKA
-1296 KEYELSDDK
+1296 KKYKLSSKD
-1305 IIKIAKKSGV
+1305 IIDIAKKNGV
-1315 ELSKEELEQ
+1315 NLSKEELEQ
-1324 ARNSLKNAEQS
+1324 AKESLKKAEQS

-1346 NAELLSLLDKLG
+1346 NSELLSLLDKLG

-1369 QAELK
+1369 QAELE
-1374 KAQENGTKSG
+1374 KAQKNGTKSG
-1384 EDYIK
+1384 EDYIN
-1389 NIKKGISNGDISPE
+1389 NIKKGISNGDISPD
-1403 AQGQWNKGQKIFDN
+1403 AQAQWNKGQKIFDN
-1417 PLTALAKVMGAS
+1417 PLTVLAKVMGADS
-1429 DAGKGAYGTL
+1429 AGNNAWQTMNRIL
-1439 VSWIVKTF
+1439 SKTIW
-1447 TGKVSTS
+1447 GKAEI
-1454 GASTAGSN
+1454 GNKSN
-1462 AASDIKGKIKNLPA
+1462 AAWDAYN
-1476 SVSKYM
+1476 
-1482 GGLSSAWSYVKSWF
+1482 WFDSWF
-1496 SGKAVTV
+1496 KAGPHTIWGQSALGNKSNAANEALEWFQQYFRKHPIEATLSIVSGSIDLAL
-1503 SVDFVAGKVAANIKG
+1503 GKV
-1518 ALKIT
+1518 
-1523 TGWFA
+1523 TGWMQKKA
-1528 DGGFPDIGQMFIA
+1528 EGGFVDTGQMFIA

-1579 GGFRERG
+1579 GGFQDRG

>member
-1 MNEENKVGFEL
+1 MSEENKVGFEL
-12 EVETRSAQENLKEF
+12 DVDTRGAQNKLNELGGLIRQVFIDPLTKNSSAFSGKNQIVKLLKEVANTDVSRTTRK
-26 YKVLDQY
+26 YKELMDMFANTDTSKAETAFSKISGYMNSANLITEAFIKTASKVSKIDFSAMNKL
-33 TNILVNM
+33 NID
-40 VTNSKP
+40 TF
-46 INSVTKMIERL
+46 INQLNRMQGADTTALTKFKSLSDSMNALTSGFKRLNEIEM
-57 GNVSTKRVQ
+57 S
-66 DNLKALNQIMRDI
+66 
-79 DASFNTDIF
+79 DASNN
-88 KLLSGQINTMDL
+88 KL
-100 AVKSFLK
+100 AVK
-107 TASRFNK
+107 
-114 TDMSGLEN
+114 M
-122 FNLNPIVKQLDLIK
+122 KQ
-136 NADVLALDKFKI
+136 
-148 LSSSVNEITSG
+148 
-159 MKRLNDMEISTAT
+159 
-172 NNGLTTK
+172 
-179 MSKIT
+179 IT
-184 EMVTQFTTAF
+184 EMVAQFTAAF

-255 SNIVSTLGRG
+255 SNIVSTLGKG

-278 QREIKNTGTESD
+278 QREIRNTGTESD
-290 KTNRKLSNMLSFGK
+290 RTNRKLSNMLSFGK
-304 VYAFYNQLRHY
+304 LYAFYNQLRHF
-315 GTGFANMLNK
+315 GSGFANMLNK
-325 AIDFTEIENYFS
+325 SIDFTEIENYFS

-382 SEDMSYM
+382 SENMSYM

-438 VLGGTLESIGIYDR
+438 VLGGTLQNIGIYDK

-458 EVEKRL
+458 EIEKRL
-464 IIILTL
+464 VIILTL

-547 SSGSTGSILDSM
+547 SSGATGSILDGM
-559 DDSLGGVS
+559 DESLGGVS
-567 DGMDDVNAG
+567 DGLDDVNSG
-576 IDDAN
+576 LDDAN
-581 KGLDSAKKKTKE
+581 SGLDSAKKKTKE

-601 DVANVIPDQSTDDSS
+601 DVANVIPDQNTDDSS
-616 SGSGGGGSGA
+616 SGSGGGGSSGA
-626 GGMSIDPRLLKALQ
+626 GSMSIDPRLLKALQ
-640 DMDYIFD
+640 DMDYLFD
-647 NIRMKAMDIRDRL
+647 SIRMKAMDIRDQL
-660 LEWASILGKVVDD
+660 LEWANILGKVVDD

-690 LQNIT
+690 LKNIT

-700 IVHILGGVFDVVAK
+700 IVHILGGVFDVVAQ

-727 FSLLDTITSISNGIS
+727 FSLLETITSISNGIS

-773 INNTFIKPVIKWFNQ
+773 INNTFIKPVIKWFNK

-830 AGLWLSFKLTKI
+830 AVIWSTIKISSLVTQFKQYNQYVRTA
-842 ITDFKNLRSGVLG
+842 T
-855 MAGPMGKV
+855 
-863 DALTTVLTGHFGK
+863 ALTGVATNNFGVFGK
-876 FGNGIS
+876 AIGA
-882 IVIVFFQ
+882 VIQFFDR
-889 KLINEGFSSAIQV
+889 LLHEGFSSAIQI

-907 SAWTLATTFVGKFGN
+907 SAWTVATTFVGKFGN

-971 IMVLINWLNSFG
+971 IMILINWLNSFG

-1021 AKSLNDADASANTI
+1021 AKSLNEADASANTI

-1119 IEIQAKIATAKETLN
+1119 IEIQAKIATAKESLN
-1134 NLRTKETDLITQQMQ
+1134 NLRSKETDLINQQMQ
-1149 LESALNELRANDVP
+1149 LESALSELRANDVP
-1163 AATKQYKDLDSQL
+1163 AAAKQYKDLDSQL

-1199 GNNSLDKNEKTLKNL
+1199 GNKSLDKNEKTLKNL
-1214 EKQSGSTSNAITELS
+1214 EKQSGTTSNAITDLS

-1252 GESMKDNIK
+1252 GESMKNNIK
-1261 TMDSCMKDGKVIN
+1261 TMDSCMQDGKVIN

-1315 ELSKEELEQ
+1315 ELSKEELKQ
-1324 ARNSLKNAEQS
+1324 ARESLKKAEQS

-1340 KVKKQQ
+1340 KVKQQQ
-1346 NAELLSLLDKLG
+1346 NTELLSLLDKLG

-1369 QAELK
+1369 QSELE
-1374 KAQENGTKSG
+1374 KAQKNGTKSG

-1389 NIKKGISNGDISPE
+1389 NMKKGISSGDISPD
-1403 AQGQWNKGQKIFDN
+1403 AQAQWNKGQKIFDN

-1447 TGKVSTS
+1447 TGTVTTS
-1454 GASTAGSN
+1454 GAGTAGLK
-1462 AASDIKGKIKNLPA
+1462 AASDIKGKIKNLPG
-1476 SVSKYM
+1476 SINKTM

-1528 DGGFPDIGQMFIA
+1528 DGGFPDVGQMFIA

-1579 GGFRERG
+1579 GGFQERG

>member
-1 MNEENKVGFEL
+1 MSEENKVGFEL

-46 INSVTKMIERL
+46 INNVTRMIERL
-57 GNVSTKRVQ
+57 GNISTKRAQ

-79 DASFNTDIF
+79 DSSFNTDIF
-88 KLLSGQINTMDL
+88 KLLSGQISTMDL

-114 TDMSGLEN
+114 TDMSGMEN
-122 FNLNPIVKQLDLIK
+122 FNLNPIIKQLDLIK
-136 NADVLALDKFKI
+136 NADVSALDKFKS

-172 NNGLTTK
+172 NNGLTAK

-184 EMVTQFTTAF
+184 EMVAQFTTAF

-199 EGVSAIVKALTE
+199 DGVSAIVKALTE
-211 LPKAMQS
+211 LPKAMQA

-255 SNIVSTLGRG
+255 SNIVSTLGKG

-290 KTNRKLSNMLSFGK
+290 KANRKLSNMLSFGK

-438 VLGGTLESIGIYDR
+438 VLGGTLENIGIYDR

-464 IIILTL
+464 TIILTL

-538 SFLGYELPD
+538 TFLGYELPD

-567 DGMDDVNAG
+567 DGLDDVNSG
-576 IDDAN
+576 LDDAN
-581 KGLDSAKKKTKE
+581 SGLDSAKKKTKE

-616 SGSGGGGSGA
+616 SGSGGGGSSSA
-626 GGMSIDPRLLKALQ
+626 GGMSIDSRLLKALQ

-660 LEWASILGKVVDD
+660 LEWANILGEVVDD

-695 ETKDN
+695 ETRDN

-727 FSLLDTITSISNGIS
+727 FSLLDTASLVTDTISTFFRH
-742 KVLRYAWD
+742 VWD
-750 YGGKYLFESL
+750 SGGKYLFEAL
-760 WDFATAVAKIATK
+760 WDLATAFLKLATSV
-773 INNTFIKPVIKWFNQ
+773 NDNFVKPVLNWFKRSIAPAFGDLVGTILKGVGKIVKGFANVITWIAKCKPVVLTLSSLLAAMFVVVKTAKFITWIQNIKKTIEIYGGLKAAIKAATLKLIDGSEKIGAFKGAYKILNELIGNTRVWSNIGTKVMEFGTNLVNSGTSAGGLVGILKGKLGSALTW
-788 YLAKEVG
+788 LATNPAAL
-795 RAIGAVLKTL
+795 AIGAIAALITGIALLGATQKEKKYEMDDYSEAVQNQIKVVDDLNKSLEDAKSSYDDAMQSAQAQVQIAEDAFEKLQKLSGNTGIIDPSKTKEAEEEISNLNKSLGETVVELKNGMLVYKDGDKVVKNGTKL
-805 GQFVKIASDFISWLS
+805 IEERIAKLKKQAEEEAKYQLYVEYTKAKIKADAEYDAAYTQYNENQTRLEEIKAERTKIA
-820 KDGNPTLKIF
+820 KDKTEGYGEALEKLAEEERNLQ
-830 AGLWLSFKLTKI
+830 ADQDGL
-842 ITDFKNLRSGVLG
+842 
-855 MAGPMGKV
+855 
-863 DALTTVLTGHFGK
+863 
-876 FGNGIS
+876 
-882 IVIVFFQ
+882 
-889 KLINEGFSSAIQV
+889 
-902 FPKLN
+902 
-907 SAWTLATTFVGKFGN
+907 
-922 SLGTLV
+922 
-928 TSIAGVVGNHL
+928 
-939 PALGNMLGKVGGW
+939 
-952 LSSASFGPWALGIG
+952 
-966 AAVTA
+966 
-971 IMVLINWLNSFG
+971 
-983 KEEDYT
+983 
-989 NVKIEDCS
+989 
-997 KTVQDQAKAI
+997 
-1007 EELADNMKQANETY
+1007 
-1021 AKSLNDADASANTI
+1021 
-1035 KKNLSDLLKMAGKTK
+1035 
-1050 IIDEKNLTR
+1050 
-1059 ANVYVDEINKALGTQ
+1059 NKALGKA
-1074 IEISKEGKLILHN
+1074 EKASKK
-1087 TNGELEDMI
+1087 
-1096 ENMRERAKEEARY
+1096 
-1109 QLMVEAEKSQ
+1109 AEKSV
-1119 IEIQAKIATAKETLN
+1119 
-1134 NLRTKETDLITQQMQ
+1134 R
-1149 LESALNELRANDVP
+1149 
-1163 AATKQYKDLDSQL
+1163 
-1176 DKVNDKLK
+1176 
-1184 QNRTDQSKLNEEVDK
+1184 
-1199 GNNSLDKNEKTLKNL
+1199 SLDKSMDNMGD
-1214 EKQSGSTSNAITELS
+1214 SSSELS
-1229 DEAAKFYA
+1229 DKMADYYKSF
-1237 QLNLSDEAALGFENL
+1237 NLSDKAGKEFESL
-1252 GESMKDNIK
+1252 AKKMKATNK
-1261 TMDSCMKDGKVIN
+1261 VMESCMKDGKVVN
-1274 KKVYDDTKKNREKL
+1274 QKEYEDTKKTREKL
-1288 VKEYVKKA
+1288 VKEYAEKA
-1296 KEYELSDDK
+1296 KKYKLSSKD
-1305 IIKIAKKSGV
+1305 IIEIAKKNGV
-1315 ELSKEELEQ
+1315 NLSKEELEQ
-1324 ARNSLKNAEQS
+1324 AKESLKKAEQS
-1335 KKDIT
+1335 KKDVT
-1340 KVKKQQ
+1340 RVKNQQ
-1346 NAELLSLLDKLG
+1346 NKELLTLLDKLG

-1369 QAELK
+1369 QVELE
-1374 KAQENGTKSG
+1374 KAQKNGTKSG
-1384 EDYIK
+1384 EDHIK
-1389 NIKKGISNGDISPE
+1389 NMKKGISSGDISPD
-1403 AQGQWNKGQKIFDN
+1403 AQAQWNKGQKIFDN

-1447 TGKVSTS
+1447 TGTVTTS
-1454 GASTAGSN
+1454 GAGTAGSK
-1462 AASDIKGKIKNLPA
+1462 AAGDIKGKIKNLPG
-1476 SVSKYM
+1476 SINKTM

-1528 DGGFPDIGQMFIA
+1528 DGGFPDVGQMFIA

-1579 GGFRERG
+1579 GGFQERG

-1596 DGSKTTKIIKDYKK
+1596 DGSKTMKIIKDYKK

>member
-1 MNEENKVGFEL
+1 
-12 EVETRSAQENLKEF
+12 
-26 YKVLDQY
+26 
-33 TNILVNM
+33 
-40 VTNSKP
+40 
-46 INSVTKMIERL
+46 
-57 GNVSTKRVQ
+57 
-66 DNLKALNQIMRDI
+66 
-79 DASFNTDIF
+79 
-88 KLLSGQINTMDL
+88 
-100 AVKSFLK
+100 
-107 TASRFNK
+107 
-114 TDMSGLEN
+114 
-122 FNLNPIVKQLDLIK
+122 
-136 NADVLALDKFKI
+136 
-148 LSSSVNEITSG
+148 
-159 MKRLNDMEISTAT
+159 
-172 NNGLTTK
+172 
-179 MSKIT
+179 MSK
-184 EMVTQFTTAF
+184 
-194 ENVKT
+194 
-199 EGVSAIVKALTE
+199 
-211 LPKAMQS
+211 

-223 HSKVGQSFDTLTQK
+223 VSKIGQVFSTLTTQIQP
-237 LHKFLA
+237 FLA
-243 ELRESSSEIHAF
+243 HLKEASVEIQGLSKITASIDRFNRGMRSARTATKELGNEATVTHKRL
-255 SNIVSTLGRG
+255 N
-265 ANTNPLTSGLRNV
+265 
-278 QREIKNTGTESD
+278 
-290 KTNRKLSNMLSFGK
+290 NMLSFGK
-304 VYAFYNQLRHY
+304 IYALYNQLRHF
-315 GTGFANMLNK
+315 GSGFANMLNK

-616 SGSGGGGSGA
+616 SGSGGGDSSGA

-660 LEWASILGKVVDD
+660 LEWASILGRVVDD

-690 LQNIT
+690 LQNIK
-695 ETKDN
+695 ETRDN
-700 IVHILGGVFDVVAK
+700 IVHILGGVFDVVEQ

-727 FSLLDTITSISNGIS
+727 FSLLDTASLVTDTISTFFRH
-742 KVLRYAWD
+742 VWD
-750 YGGKYLFESL
+750 SGGKYLFEAL
-760 WDFATAVAKIATK
+760 WDLATAFLKLATSINDNFVKPVVKGLKNTLVPVFGNFTGIILKGIGAIIKGFANVITWISKCKPVVVMLSTVVTSFFLAWKLTKFAEFISLGGGVVNVLKNIATGM
-773 INNTFIKPVIKWFNQ
+773 ITGNGVIGKAATAITSLKAAYSLVNGTMIE
-788 YLAKEVG
+788 YLAKMGLVTIQENIADGTAKILAASHYGLAAAEGAASGAAGILGTALNFLAAHPLVVLLT
-795 RAIGAVLKTL
+795 AIGAIAGGLALFCSSQKEAKYEMDDYSKSVQDQINALDELKKSMDEAKASTDKEISSKMAEYKRLEQNVDILRRMAGETGYVDSIEQAKQKVEAINKELPGTVKLTKEGRIEWLKTPDAIQKNIDKLKEKARQEAYEKLYVQYIQAQIEAEAKQAESRDKLNKLSERKLELSKQIQQAAADGDSEKLGKLSDDLNQVNADLDGTEKALKKANDAVDAAKKKQDGLDKTL
-805 GQFVKIASDFISWLS
+805 GNVSSS
-820 KDGNPTLKIF
+820 TN
-830 AGLWLSFKLTKI
+830 GLT
-842 ITDFKNLRSGVLG
+842 
-855 MAGPMGKV
+855 
-863 DALTTVLTGHFGK
+863 
-876 FGNGIS
+876 
-882 IVIVFFQ
+882 
-889 KLINEGFSSAIQV
+889 
-902 FPKLN
+902 
-907 SAWTLATTFVGKFGN
+907 
-922 SLGTLV
+922 
-928 TSIAGVVGNHL
+928 
-939 PALGNMLGKVGGW
+939 
-952 LSSASFGPWALGIG
+952 
-966 AAVTA
+966 
-971 IMVLINWLNSFG
+971 
-983 KEEDYT
+983 
-989 NVKIEDCS
+989 
-997 KTVQDQAKAI
+997 
-1007 EELADNMKQANETY
+1007 EEL
-1021 AKSLNDADASANTI
+1021 
-1035 KKNLSDLLKMAGKTK
+1035 G
-1050 IIDEKNLTR
+1050 
-1059 ANVYVDEINKALGTQ
+1059 
-1074 IEISKEGKLILHN
+1074 
-1087 TNGELEDMI
+1087 
-1096 ENMRERAKEEARY
+1096 
-1109 QLMVEAEKSQ
+1109 
-1119 IEIQAKIATAKETLN
+1119 
-1134 NLRTKETDLITQQMQ
+1134 
-1149 LESALNELRANDVP
+1149 
-1163 AATKQYKDLDSQL
+1163 
-1176 DKVNDKLK
+1176 
-1184 QNRTDQSKLNEEVDK
+1184 
-1199 GNNSLDKNEKTLKNL
+1199 
-1214 EKQSGSTSNAITELS
+1214 
-1229 DEAAKFYA
+1229 KFYA
-1237 QLNLSDEAALGFENL
+1237 QFGLSDKKAAEFEKL
-1252 GESMKDNIK
+1252 ATKMKETNK
-1261 TMDSCMKDGKVIN
+1261 VMDSCMKDGKVIN
-1274 KKVYDDTKKNREKL
+1274 KKEYDDTKKTRQKL
-1288 VKEYVKKA
+1288 VKEYAEKA
-1296 KEYELSDDK
+1296 KKYKLSSKD
-1305 IIKIAKKSGV
+1305 IIDIAKKNGV
-1315 ELSKEELEQ
+1315 NLSKEELEQ

-1389 NIKKGISNGDISPE
+1389 NIKKGISNGDISPD
-1403 AQGQWNKGQKIFDN
+1403 AQAQWNKGQKIFDN
-1417 PLTALAKVMGAS
+1417 PLIVLAKVMGADS
-1429 DAGKGAYGTL
+1429 AGNNAWQTMNRIL
-1439 VSWIVKTF
+1439 SKTIW
-1447 TGKVSTS
+1447 GKAEI
-1454 GASTAGSN
+1454 GNKSN
-1462 AASDIKGKIKNLPA
+1462 AAWDAYN
-1476 SVSKYM
+1476 
-1482 GGLSSAWSYVKSWF
+1482 WFDSWF
-1496 SGKAVTV
+1496 KAGSHTIWGQSALGNKSNAANEALEWFQQYFRKHPIEATLSIVSGSIDLAL
-1503 SVDFVAGKVAANIKG
+1503 GKV
-1518 ALKIT
+1518 
-1523 TGWFA
+1523 TGWMQKKA
-1528 DGGFPDIGQMFIA
+1528 EGGFVDTGQMFIA

-1579 GGFRERG
+1579 GGFQDRG